1 MAHAAVPV
9 SASCTRLSQRRTQ
22 IPTKLQGQR
31 QAPSLTLKTSAVRL
45 TVRSFQHETKLAQ
58 HRPLRGAVA
67 LRHRSQRGFTTRV
80 TAGDGPQMATEDE
93 LQLQMK
99 QLPLV
104 VDVRDPVER
113 EDTSRATVPA
123 SVNIP
128 LNMDGL
134 KQSQRS
140 TTLEEFKQ
148 KLDASGALPSNK
160 SSPIVTHCGSG
171 GRGAKAQQFL
181 KELGY
186 TNVLN
191 GGTPERIVEAI
202 TSSSAPP
209 PPPAPKDPFGF
220 GDSGSLRQPTAEE
233 KGSNLELFGL
243 IVGTTI
249 GSILF
254 LFLVFLLL

>member
-1 MAHAAVPV
+1 
-9 SASCTRLSQRRTQ
+9 
-22 IPTKLQGQR
+22 
-31 QAPSLTLKTSAVRL
+31 
-45 TVRSFQHETKLAQ
+45 
-58 HRPLRGAVA
+58 
-67 LRHRSQRGFTTRV
+67 
-80 TAGDGPQMATEDE
+80 MATEDE
-93 LQLQMK
+93 LQQQMK
-99 QLPLV
+99 QLPVV

-113 EDTSRATVPA
+113 EDASRATVPA
-123 SVNIP
+123 SVNVP

-148 KLDASGALPSNK
+148 KLDASGALPTDK
-160 SSPIVTHCGSG
+160 SRPIVTHCGSG

-181 KELGY
+181 MELGY
-186 TNVLN
+186 TNVMN

-202 TSSSAPP
+202 TSSPAPP
-209 PPPAPKDPFGF
+209 PPAAAPKDPFGF

-243 IVGTTI
+243 IMGTLV